1 LLTSTLLQADTLHV
15 AEPAKQLTHKHAG
28 RSRIGVSDRRGLGV
42 VVTAARLVVLYDWED
57 SAESDG
63 DESEG
68 GGDGDG
74 DAKPAETSSG
84 SADGTDSD

>member
-28 RSRIGVSDRRGLGV
+28 RSRIGVSDRRGLGA

-68 GGDGDG
+68 GGDGD
-74 DAKPAETSSG
+74 AKSAETSSG